1 MISFFR
7 NFFQSK
13 IGLPI
18 FIGFLVIVALAFAAA
33 DITGSTFGGLSS
45 GNRVALVGDDEI
57 SSADLSGTAESAL
70 AQVRQENPTVT
81 MPSFIAEGGL
91 DEVLEQLID
100 RYAIG
105 AYAEKYGLRAGENL
119 VNSEILKIG
128 AFRGV
133 SGDFDQAVYQRA
145 LAQQNL
151 TDAILRRDLSDGLL
165 AQQMMLPALAAPQMP
180 RKAAQQYA
188 ALLLERRSGK
198 IGLIPSALFISDAEP
213 ALAQLEEYY
222 SANRADYIQPE
233 RRTLRYAVF
242 SADNLKTDIAPTDA
256 EIAAKYAANKAQ
268 YAASETRDV
277 TSFFVPTQ
285 QGANAIVAQIRA
297 GKSLEAAAR
306 EAGFNATSATG
317 RDREQFATGT
327 SFAVAK
333 SVFETAQ
340 GAIAA
345 PAQSTLGWYI
355 ARVDKVTKI
364 PARSLAQARGEIV
377 EQLTVAKRGTALADL
392 SAQIEEEVDAGTS
405 MAEIAKVFGLKL
417 ETTPQLLADGRV
429 FGDAQ
434 TQPNVALQPILQTA
448 FGVDEG
454 RPQLDELVPGSQYL
468 IYEVSNI
475 VESAA
480 PPLAQISERV
490 KTDFAR
496 AQAAKLA
503 QKAAQR
509 ILAKVR
515 GNTTLA
521 AALAAE
527 KTPSNKPIPAP
538 DAVTLERRELLA
550 RRAGQNV
557 PPALVLLFSMAEGTV
572 KLLEAP
578 NNQGWILVD
587 LEEIESKTLEPGD
600 PILAQAREQ
609 LAPTLSSEYSAQL
622 TKAMR
627 EELDV
632 EKNAAAIDAVRA
644 RLAGES

>member
-18 FIGFLVIVALAFAAA
+18 FLLFLVIVALAFAAA
-33 DITGSTFGGLSS
+33 DITGSTFGGIS
-45 GNRVALVGDDEI
+45 GTDRVALVGDDEI
-57 SSADLSGTAESAL
+57 TTGDLSGTAQSAL
-70 AQVRQENPTVT
+70 DQVRQENPTAT

-91 DEVLEQLID
+91 AEVLEQLID
-100 RYAIG
+100 RVAIG

-133 SGDFDQAVYQRA
+133 SGDFDQQVYQRA
-145 LAQQNL
+145 LAQQGL
-151 TDAILRRDLSDGLL
+151 TDAVLRRDLSDGLL
-165 AQQMMLPALAAPQMP
+165 AQQLILPALAAPRMP
-180 RKAAQQYA
+180 EKAAQQYA
-188 ALLLERRSGK
+188 ALLLERRTGK
-198 IGLIPSALFISDAEP
+198 IGLIPSSLFISEAEP
-213 ALAQLEEYY
+213 NAAAIEEYY
-222 SANRADYIQPE
+222 SANRARYIQPE
-233 RRTLRYAVF
+233 RRSLRYAVF
-242 SADNLKTDIAPTDA
+242 NGENLDVDLTPTDA
-256 EIAAKYAANKAQ
+256 EIAANFTANKAK

-306 EAGFNATSATG
+306 DAGFNATSVTG
-317 RDREQFATGT
+317 RNREQFATGT

-333 SVFETAQ
+333 SVFEAQQ
-340 GAIAA
+340 GAIAD

-355 ARVDKVTKI
+355 ARVDKVSKT
-364 PARSLAQARGEIV
+364 PAKSLAQARGEIV
-377 EQLTVAKRGTALADL
+377 EQLTATKRAKALADL
-392 SAQIEEEVDAGTS
+392 SSRIEEEVDNGTS
-405 MAEIAKVFGLKL
+405 MAEIAKDFGLTL

-434 TQPNVALQPILQTA
+434 AQPNPALRPILDTA
-448 FGVDEG
+448 FGLDESQ
-454 RPQLDELVPGSQYL
+454 PQLDELVPGSQYL
-468 IYEVSNI
+468 VYDVIDI

-480 PPLAQISERV
+480 PPLAQIRDQV
-490 KTDFAR
+490 KRDL
-496 AQAAKLA
+496 AQANAAKLA
-503 QKAAQR
+503 RKAAQG

-527 KTPSNKPIPAP
+527 KTPSNQPIPAP
-538 DAVTLERRELLA
+538 DTVTLERQELLQ
-550 RRAGQNV
+550 RRQGQNV

-572 KLLEAP
+572 KMLEAP

-587 LEEIESKTLEPGD
+587 LENIESRTLESGD
-600 PILAQAREQ
+600 PILAQARQQ
-609 LAPTLSSEYSAQL
+609 LAPSLSSEYSAQL

-627 EELDV
+627 DELVV
-632 EKNAAAIDAVRA
+632 EKNAAAIEAVRA
-644 RLAGES
+644 QLAGES